1 MDGGKYRLDNY
12 VKINCKGGKC
22 MRKHYLDN
30 LRWFA
35 VLAVVV
41 YHVFFMFNAVGA
53 LSFKT
58 FSEVQYQDSAIY
70 ILYPWIMVILFLVAG
85 MSSRYY
91 LEKHTIKEF
100 ISSRTRKLLVPS
112 TIGVL
117 LFGWMQGYISMAE
130 SGAFSNDK
138 GLMQLPLPIRVLIMD
153 VSGTS
158 ILWFSQMLWFISML
172 CALVA
177 KFEKGKLYKLT
188 SKTGITAAAL
198 LVIPVFAFAQILNPP
213 ILSVYRF
220 GIYPLVFFLGYFVFA
235 HDEVI
240 DRLAKFKIPLLVISA
255 VLGITYLI
263 LHFGDDAME
272 MPVVASIPAVAYCWA
287 FCLAL
292 LGSFKAWFDRETPF
306 SSYMTKRSFGMYTF
320 HYFAMSAVALLLTRT
335 EGCPAVL
342 CYILCLVAGLAGGI
356 ILTEIV
362 TRIPF
367 VRWCLLGIKKTRKKE
382 A

>member
-1 MDGGKYRLDNY
+1 
-12 VKINCKGGKC
+12 

-35 VLAVVV
+35 VLAVLV
-41 YHVFFMFNAVGA
+41 YHVFFMFNAIGS

-58 FSEVQYQDSAIY
+58 FSEVQYQDSVIY
-70 ILYPWIMVILFLVAG
+70 FLYPWIMVILFLIAG

-91 LEKHTIKEF
+91 LEKHTVKEF
-100 ISSRTRKLLVPS
+100 IASRTRKLLVPS
-112 TIGVL
+112 TIGIL
-117 LFGWMQGYISMAE
+117 LFGWIQGYISMAE
-130 SGAFSNDK
+130 AHAFDNDQ
-138 GLMQLPLPIRVLIMD
+138 GLMQLPAIIRFLIMD

-158 ILWFSQMLWFISML
+158 ILWFSQLLWLISLL

-177 KFEKGKLYKLT
+177 KLEKGKLYRFT
-188 SKTGITAAAL
+188 SKTGIIVAAL
-198 LVIPVFAFAQILNPP
+198 LVIPVFASAQILNPP

-220 GIYPLVFFLGYFVFA
+220 GIYPFVFFLGYFVFA

-240 DRLAKFKIPLLVISA
+240 DRIAKFKIPLIIIA
-255 VLGITYLI
+255 AALGVTYLV

-287 FCLAL
+287 VCLAL
-292 LGSFKAWFDRETPF
+292 LGSFKAWCDKETPF
-306 SSYMTKRSFGMYTF
+306 TSYMTKRSFGIYTF
-320 HYFAMSAVALLLTRT
+320 HYVCMSAVALLLTRT
-335 EGCPAVL
+335 GSCPAIVCYLL
-342 CYILCLVAGLAGGI
+342 CGIAGIAGAI
-356 ILTEIV
+356 ILTETV

-367 VRWCLLGIKKTRKKE
+367 VRWCLLGIKKTRSKE

>member
-1 MDGGKYRLDNY
+1 
-12 VKINCKGGKC
+12 

-41 YHVFFMFNAVGA
+41 YHVFFMFNAIGT

-58 FSEVQYQDSAIY
+58 FSEVQYQDGIIY
-70 ILYPWIMVILFLVAG
+70 FLYPWIMVILFLIAG

-91 LEKHTIKEF
+91 LEKHTIREF
-100 ISSRTRKLLVPS
+100 IASRTRKLLVPS
-112 TIGVL
+112 TIGIL
-117 LFGWMQGYISMAE
+117 LFGWIQGYISMAE
-130 SGAFSNDK
+130 SHAFDNDQ
-138 GLMQLPLPIRVLIMD
+138 GLMQLPAIIRFLIMD

-158 ILWFSQMLWFISML
+158 ILWFSQLLWLISL
-172 CALVA
+172 ICALVA
-177 KFEKGKLYKLT
+177 KFEKGKLYSFT
-188 SKTGITAAAL
+188 SKAGIIAAAL
-198 LVIPVFAFAQILNPP
+198 LVIPVFASAQILNPP

-220 GIYPLVFFLGYFVFA
+220 GIYPFVFFLGYFVFA

-240 DRLAKFKIPLLVISA
+240 DRIAKFKIPLIIIA
-255 VLGITYLI
+255 AALGVTYLV

-287 FCLAL
+287 ACLAL
-292 LGSFKAWFDRETPF
+292 LGSFRSWCDKETTF
-306 SSYMTKRSFGMYTF
+306 TSYMTKRSFGIYTF
-320 HYFAMSAVALLLTRT
+320 HYVCMSAVALLLTRT
-335 EGCPAVL
+335 DACPAFVCYLL
-342 CYILCLVAGLAGGI
+342 CFVTGLAGAI
-356 ILTEIV
+356 LLTEIV

-367 VRWCLLGIKKTRKKE
+367 VRWCLLGIKRTRKKE